1 MTAVFKTTLKK
12 ITDKIDHG
20 MERFLTV
27 YRNLSIRTKLMVVLN
42 IVIVIPLVTISLVSY
57 KNSEDVLENKSSQY
71 SQDILKII
79 NLRFDDDLTRL
90 DSISN
95 DILTDAT
102 IDDFIVESETENGQS
117 YDYQKSNAVR
127 DRLKNLM
134 RTKDE
139 IQSVS
144 IFYGDNHC
152 YADKNS
158 QAISIESILSKNSVT
173 LDKINDIAEASDGT
187 PSMFVYTDPLE
198 NKYLFYIRPILD
210 RNTYKN
216 EGLMVVMVNN
226 RWLSTVFNG
235 LVNNDMQNTAFLDV
249 NKQPVIRH
257 GSSDDF
263 NLTYTMFEKMTETSG
278 LLVNDNQK
286 ILYSYVTNEKTG
298 WKVVTSIP
306 LSQLYRD
313 VEYIKQRIFLA
324 LLFAILFLLLISFYI
339 SIDFVSSINIIVGG
353 MQKLQNGEENVQ
365 VELKRK
371 DELGFMGETFNTMV
385 REITTLQN
393 WVIKEKLTRKEAQ
406 IKALQSQINPHFLFN
421 TLETINWIAQ
431 LNNVPQISSTVT
443 ALASLMEASIAR
455 EGKCITLR
463 EEIGYID
470 NYILILKQRFEDRLE
485 LIKNIDES
493 VLSVM
498 IPRLLIQPLVENAA
512 NHGVANIRGKG
523 VVKLDVTHE
532 GENVTISVEDNGTGI
547 SADELDMINER
558 LSMDDDEY
566 FKETEKKKKRGIGLE
581 NVNRRIKLFYGQQYG
596 VKIDS
601 EYGIYT
607 RVTVTIPLEESEK
620 IPDNN
625 GNDKSGS
632 ESLDGLIQK

>member
-1 MTAVFKTTLKK
+1 MLAGTFKTRIKK
-12 ITDKIDHG
+12 ITDKIDFG
-20 MERFLTV
+20 MEKILTV

-57 KNSEDVLENKSSQY
+57 KNSEDVLKNKSSQY

-79 NLRFDDDLTRL
+79 NLRFDDNLTRL
-90 DSISN
+90 DSILN
-95 DILTDAT
+95 DILSDST
-102 IDDFIVESETENGQS
+102 IETFINRSDKADEND
-117 YDYQKSNAVR
+117 DYQFNNNVR

-144 IFYGDNHC
+144 IYYGDKHC

-158 QAISIESILSKNSVT
+158 QAISIEAIVPEESKAYGQ
-173 LDKINDIAEASDGT
+173 IAQAAASNEGS
-187 PSMFVYTDPLE
+187 PSMYVYTDPD
-198 NKYLFYIRPILD
+198 NNSKYLFYTRAILD
-210 RNTYKN
+210 RNTYQN
-216 EGLMVVMVNN
+216 NGLMIVMINSK
-226 RWLSTVFNG
+226 WLSSVFNG
-235 LVNNDMQNTAFLDV
+235 LVNNDMKNTAFLDV
-249 NKQPVIRH
+249 NKQPVISH
-257 GSSDDF
+257 GVSEEF
-263 NLTYTMFEKMTETSG
+263 NLTYTMYEKMTKSSG
-278 LLVNDNQK
+278 LLINDNQK
-286 ILYSYVTNEKTG
+286 ILYSYVTNDKTG

-313 VEYIKQRIFLA
+313 VEYIRQRIFLA

-339 SIDFVSSINIIVGG
+339 SIDFVSSINTIVGG
-353 MQKLQNGEENVQ
+353 MQRLQNGQDDVQ
-365 VELKRK
+365 VEVKRK
-371 DELGFMGETFNTMV
+371 DELGFMGDTFNTMV
-385 REITTLQN
+385 KEITTLQS

-455 EGKCITLR
+455 GGKCITLK

-485 LIKNIDES
+485 LVKNIDES

-498 IPRLLIQPLVENAA
+498 VPRLLIQPLIENAA

-523 VVKLDVTHE
+523 VVKLDVRHDDKC
-532 GENVTISVEDNGTGI
+532 VIISVEDNGTGI
-547 SADELDMINER
+547 SEDELEIINER

-566 FKETEKKKKRGIGLE
+566 FNEAEKKRKRGIGLE
-581 NVNRRIKLFYGQQYG
+581 NVNRRIKLFYGPQYG
-596 VKIDS
+596 VKIES
-601 EYGIYT
+601 EYASFT
-607 RVTVTIPLEESEK
+607 RVSVTIPLEESEK

-632 ESLDGLIQK
+632 ESAV

>member
-1 MTAVFKTTLKK
+1 M
-12 ITDKIDHG
+12 DKII
-20 MERFLTV
+20 TV
-27 YRNLSIRTKLMVVLN
+27 YRNLSIKIKLMVVLN
-42 IVIVIPLVTISLVSY
+42 IVIVIPLVIISLVSY
-57 KNSEDVLENKSSQY
+57 KNSEDVLKNKSSQY

-95 DILTDAT
+95 DILTDTT
-102 IDDFIVESETENGQS
+102 IDTFISSNKDNKAGI
-117 YDYQKSNAVR
+117 YDYQLNNDVR

-139 IQSVS
+139 IQSIS
-144 IFYGDNHC
+144 IFYDDMHC

-158 QAISIESILSKNSVT
+158 QAVSIESILPRESKT
-173 LDKINDIAEASDGT
+173 HDQIEKAAAATDGS
-187 PSMFVYTDPLE
+187 PSMYVYTDPNN
-198 NKYLFYIRPILD
+198 NKYFFYIRAILD
-210 RNTYKN
+210 RNNYQNK
-216 EGLMVVMVNN
+216 GLMVVMVNSN
-226 RWLSTVFNG
+226 WLSSVFNG
-235 LVNNDMQNTAFLDV
+235 LVNNDMKNTAFLDV
-249 NKQPVIRH
+249 NKQPVISH
-257 GSSDDF
+257 GSSDEF
-263 NLTYTMFEKMTETSG
+263 NLTYTMFDKMTQSNG
-278 LLVNDNQK
+278 LLINDNQK
-286 ILYSYVTNEKTG
+286 ILYSYVTNYKTG
-298 WKVVTSIP
+298 WKIVTSIP

-339 SIDFVSSINIIVGG
+339 SIDFVSSINVIVGG
-353 MQKLQNGEENVQ
+353 MQRLQNGEDDVQ
-365 VELKRK
+365 LELRRK

-385 REITTLQN
+385 KEITTLQS

-431 LNNVPQISSTVT
+431 LNNVPQISNTVT

-485 LIKNIDES
+485 LVKNIDES
-493 VLSVM
+493 VLSVN

-523 VVKLDVTHE
+523 VVKLDVRRE
-532 GENVTISVEDNGTGI
+532 GECVIISVEDNGTGI
-547 SADELDMINER
+547 SKDELEIINER

-566 FKETEKKKKRGIGLE
+566 FGETEKNRKRGIGLE

-596 VKIDS
+596 VKIES
-601 EYGIYT
+601 EYRSYT
-607 RVTVTIPLEESEK
+607 RVSVTIPLEESQK

-625 GNDKSGS
+625 DNDKSGS
-632 ESLDGLIQK
+632 ESFGGLI